1 LQQSNQQSEIA
12 RRFPYNRAMPSLRRI
27 SPPGWAILAMAA
39 LTVVIALS
47 SRAPQPA
54 AATPTPPPAQD
65 LAARIAGLNAILQAN
80 ANDAAAHFSLGLLL
94 ALDQPEQAVA
104 HLRRAAELDGA
115 YAGASQSVRSAL
127 AQASLQTDPAY
138 AAILIGQAL
147 AAQGEWPAAQA
158 AFQRSADLAPDYAE
172 AWAFLAEAQQQNG
185 QDGYPA
191 LQNALAANPASL
203 AANLYAALYWRRQ
216 DDPGRAIVYLETAA
230 ALDPDNPA
238 IQADIGQTLVALGE
252 VQAALE
258 HFVRVTELAPGDP
271 NAWKLLALYSIEND
285 VQVEPFGLPAA
296 RQHLLMLGEDPGAL
310 TLMARAHS
318 LLGDAFTAEK
328 FFQRALAAGPQ
339 EAEVHLY
346 LGLFRITQG
355 RMEEARAALEQARTL
370 GAGTPI
376 AEQAAETLAN
386 YFP

>member
-1 LQQSNQQSEIA
+1 
-12 RRFPYNRAMPSLRRI
+12 MPLLKRI
-27 SPPGWAILAMAA
+27 SPPGWAILAMLA
-39 LTVVIALS
+39 LTLVIALS

-54 AATPTPPPAQD
+54 PAPAATTPPGLDLTARIENLTAA
-65 LAARIAGLNAILQAN
+65 LAAEP
-80 ANDAAAHFSLGLLL
+80 NDAAAHFSLGLLL
-94 ALDQPEQAVA
+94 ALDQPEQATA
-104 HLRRAAELDGA
+104 HLRRAAELDSA
-115 YAGASQSVRSAL
+115 YQGASQSVRSAL
-127 AQASLQTDPAY
+127 AQVTLQTDPAY

-147 AAQGEWPAAQA
+147 AAQGEWPAAEA

-172 AWAFLAEAQQQNG
+172 AWAFLAEARQQNG

-216 DDPGRAIVYLETAA
+216 NDPGRAIVYLETAA

-252 VQAALE
+252 VQTALE
-258 HFVRVTELAPGDP
+258 HFARVTELAPGDP
-271 NAWKLLALYSIEND
+271 NSWRLLALYSIEND
-285 VQVEPFGLPAA
+285 VQVEQFGLPAA

-310 TLMARAHS
+310 TLMARAYS
-318 LLGDAFTAEK
+318 LLADSFNAEK
-328 FFQRALAAGPQ
+328 FFQRALTAGP
-339 EAEVHLY
+339 EHAETRLY

-355 RMEEARAALEQARTL
+355 RMEDARAALEQAQSL
-370 GAGTPI
+370 GADTPI
-376 AEQAAETLAN
+376 AEQAAEYLAF